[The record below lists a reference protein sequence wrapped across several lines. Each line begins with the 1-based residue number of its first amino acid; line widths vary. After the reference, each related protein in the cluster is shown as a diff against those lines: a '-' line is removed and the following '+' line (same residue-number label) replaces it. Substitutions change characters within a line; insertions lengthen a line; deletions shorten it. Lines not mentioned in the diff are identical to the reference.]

1 MPDDETVNQMIA
13 RSEEEFELFMVSF
26 CVFECE
32 VEIQLRKNRVPT
44 SFPVFSS
51 SCFRSVWTWTD
62 AARRLVT
69 HDENHG

>member
-32 VEIQLRKNRVPT
+32 VEIQPRNNIVSPHL
-44 SFPVFSS
+44 SLVF
-51 SCFRSVWTWTD
+51 FF
-62 AARRLVT
+62 LLP
-69 HDENHG
+69 